1 MDNPNLI
8 LEADSEPEEDI
19 DAVDI
24 MKIECDEGVKPVF
37 TASTTVNLNC
47 VVFMRRAVGN
57 PQIHLEVKGK
67 VRVQYEGRTLDDLSS
82 LRKSKRRKIREKIIF
97 IRPIVLSPGKN
108 LCYMQFSVFIV
119 NETIIP
125 LQINNVMIVKYIKI
139 HFFIFIHQSLIINPY
154 ENKIRK

>member
-37 TASTTVNLNC
+37 TAATTVNLNC
-47 VVFMRRAVGN
+47 VVYMRRAVGN

-67 VRVQYEGRTLDDLSS
+67 VRVQYEGRTLEDLSS
-82 LRKSKRRKIREKIIF
+82 LRKSKRRKVREKIIF

-119 NETIIP
+119 NETIKLIP
-125 LQINNVMIVKYIKI
+125 LQININVV
-139 HFFIFIHQSLIINPY
+139 IFIHQSLIINPY
-154 ENKIRK
+154 ENKIWLFRF